1 MTDWTRD
8 EVEATVGDYFA
19 MLRRELAGERYSK
32 RLHNES
38 LQGEL
43 NGRSRGAVE
52 FKHQNISAVLVNHR
66 LPYISGYQ
74 PRQNYQQLLEGVV
87 LEFLDAE
94 IALFEALASGPVLS
108 PAHPGAAP
116 TRVDRL
122 VEAPPEGTPVAHSE
136 VGPGSHLSKIDFVR
150 RDAESRLLGQLGEEW
165 VLEFE
170 VRRLHDQH
178 ARPDLARRVE
188 WSSQLQG
195 DGLGYDI
202 WSFNGDES
210 SRLIEVKTTGLGKA
224 FPFLVT
230 SNEVNVSARE
240 FSAYRLYRVFEF
252 AAKPRLYMLAGA
264 LIETCNLEPTQYR
277 ARVR

>member
-1 MTDWTRD
+1 
-8 EVEATVGDYFA
+8 

-32 RLHNES
+32 RLHNER

-150 RDAESRLLGQLGEEW
+150 RDAENRLLGQLGEEW

-178 ARPDLARRVE
+178 ARPDLGAESGMVVAAPGRR
-188 WSSQLQG
+188 
-195 DGLGYDI
+195 LGV
-202 WSFNGDES
+202 
-210 SRLIEVKTTGLGKA
+210 RH
-224 FPFLVT
+224 LV
-230 SNEVNVSARE
+230 VQR
-240 FSAYRLYRVFEF
+240 R
-252 AAKPRLYMLAGA
+252 
-264 LIETCNLEPTQYR
+264 
-277 ARVR
+277 